1 MSKLSEEEIMRIEQA
16 QSKWFP
22 TVLQSYS
29 TSILD
34 MMASP
39 LKKSILFLSV
49 YIFVIYLYLYVIQ
62 KQPKSLNSNILFIL
76 VGGLFIFGSIYYK
89 QWKLNQNLI
98 EVAMRSENRL
108 DSKQFDFK
116 NNMVVQG
123 DLLTGS
129 IGGGSSNLVD
139 MVTGAYIMN
148 DMNKSR
154 KRRK

>member
-22 TVLQSYS
+22 TILQSYS
-29 TSILD
+29 TSVLD

-49 YIFVIYLYLYVIQ
+49 YVFVVYLYFYVIQ
-62 KQPKSLNSNILFIL
+62 KQPKSVNSNMLFIL
-76 VGGLFIFGSIYYK
+76 LGGLFVFGSTYYN

-123 DLLTGS
+123 DL
-129 IGGGSSNLVD
+129 
-139 MVTGAYIMN
+139 
-148 DMNKSR
+148 
-154 KRRK
+154 